1 MSTAN
6 PTVPYRSEHLS
17 PFLSWNDEDR
27 HLPSPKH
34 NTDDALLVQLLQDPS
49 AVVDR
54 ILDPARAQATVL
66 GSVGIIAGAS
76 ALASLIMLSAWHD
89 PHRMA
94 ALNAFMVAAGLLG
107 ALAASIAPIWGL
119 GVLRTVRMPLPQL
132 VALLTSS
139 VAAAALLLVALSAAP
154 AVLWR
159 LDPDWAGPLALVGA
173 FGVAAIGCALRFRT
187 QLLLVAQRASS
198 DATNTPPAHADRAR
212 IELFARNAMLVLA
225 FTNTLAGWA
234 WLALG

>member
-1 MSTAN
+1 MPTAS
-6 PTVPYRSEHLS
+6 PILPYRSEHLS
-17 PFLSWNDEDR
+17 PFLPWADEDR
-27 HLPSPKH
+27 RLPSAKH
-34 NTDDALLVQLLQDPS
+34 DSDDALLVQLLQAPA

-54 ILDPARAQATVL
+54 ILDPARAQATVYS
-66 GSVGIIAGAS
+66 SVAIIAGAS
-76 ALASLIMLSAWHD
+76 GLASLIMLSAWHD

-94 ALNAFMVAAGLLG
+94 LLNALMVAAGSLG

-139 VAAAALLLVALSAAP
+139 VAAASLLLVALSAAP

-173 FGVAAIGCALRFRT
+173 FGTAAIGCAVRFRT
-187 QLLLVAQRASS
+187 QLLLLAQRAGVEGAEASH
-198 DATNTPPAHADRAR
+198 TDRAR